1 MKEYK
6 RWYDYDPTLLEVIE
20 LLRYYPNELH
30 SQAVVF
36 LEKITVQAGE
46 DTVERFYNMVRPKD
60 GGHRWY
66 DKDPVISKAIELL
79 RVVPVNVQK
88 EVAQNFMKA
97 LNDMGIT
104 KEQISA
110 NQAKNSV

>member
-6 RWYDYDPTLLEVIE
+6 RWYDYDPTLMEVIE

-30 SQAVVF
+30 AQATVF
-36 LEKITVQAGE
+36 LEKITAQAGE
-46 DTVERFYNMVRPKD
+46 DTVERFYSMVKPKD

-66 DKDPVISKAIELL
+66 DKDPVISKAVELL

-97 LNDMGIT
+97 LNDIGIT
-104 KEQISA
+104 KEDISK
-110 NQAKNSV
+110 NQVENRT

>member
-6 RWYDYDPTLLEVIE
+6 RWYDYDPTLMEVIE

-30 SQAVVF
+30 SQAVIF
-36 LEKITVQAGE
+36 LEKITAQAGE
-46 DTVERFYNMVRPKD
+46 ETVERFYSMVKPKD

-66 DKDPVISKAIELL
+66 DKDPVISKSVELL

-88 EVAQNFMKA
+88 EVAQNFINA
-97 LNDMGIT
+97 LNEMGIS
-104 KEQISA
+104 KEQIEQ
-110 NQAKNSV
+110 NPTENSK